1 MKQLIHYLK
10 NLPPTPFP
18 CFPIIGHL
26 HLLFKHNSSLPRTLA
41 KLSESYG
48 PILYLWF
55 GFRPVL
61 VVSSPLAVEQ
71 SLGQNDLIFAGRP
84 QLIAG
89 KIIGYNNSILLLAS
103 DTNHCRNLRRIL
115 TANILSPIRLKFI
128 SAVCHDEALS
138 VIRQLYKSGHHFCD
152 QSQRNKDS
160 ELAAL
165 AATGSVIAVKDQ
177 QMVDMNALFYDF
189 TYQVMVRMIVGKHDG
204 SRWVSKNGNKFKEVL
219 KKMYEIS
226 GSIYTRDILP
236 LVRNM
241 RSEKRMRVIHEK
253 SDEMLQELLEEER
266 SRMTSSCCMVNKDM
280 SVVQVL
286 LTMQTTHPT
295 TYTDD
300 ILKGVILV
308 LFLAGVDTSAS
319 TMEWI
324 MTLLLN
330 NPFALMKAQAEIDE
344 QIGHG
349 RIVEEAD
356 LRNLNYVRCIINET
370 LRMYPTVPMLLPHE
384 SSKDCLVGRYHIPRG
399 TMLLVNVWGI
409 HNNPQLWDNPKKFM
423 PERFEGINENQVGYK
438 FMPFGSGRRRC
449 PGENLAMRVIGQ
461 LIGLL
466 IQCFEW
472 ERTSEELIN
481 MEERVRLTMLKVKPL
496 RAKFGPRLSMLNQI
510 SQI

>member
-1 MKQLIHYLK
+1 MEISNCKGQEGHSMSSLAEIRDGKPVRIIGTQGTCEAIRVKVDASWRRDYKAAIGWVAYDSTGTEIIRRQQKMRAESALQAEAFGLRDVLLWAQQCGCLHLDISTDCLQLINQIAGIEK
-10 NLPPTPFP
+10 EN
-18 CFPIIGHL
+18 HL
-26 HLLFKHNSSLPRTLA
+26 IR
-41 KLSESYG
+41 
-48 PILYLWF
+48 
-55 GFRPVL
+55 
-61 VVSSPLAVEQ
+61 Q
-71 SLGQNDLIFAGRP
+71 SLA
-84 QLIAG
+84 
-89 KIIGYNNSILLLAS
+89 
-103 DTNHCRNLRRIL
+103 T
-115 TANILSPIRLKFI
+115 
-128 SAVCHDEALS
+128 
-138 VIRQLYKSGHHFCD
+138 
-152 QSQRNKDS
+152 
-160 ELAAL
+160 AL

-204 SRWVSKNGNKFKEVL
+204 SRWVSKNGNKFREVL
-219 KKMYEIS
+219 EKMYEIS

-241 RSEKRMRVIHEK
+241 RSEKRLRVIHEK

-266 SRMTSSCCMVNKDM
+266 SRTTSSCCTISKDM

-330 NPFALMKAQAEIDE
+330 NPFALMKAQAEIHE
-344 QIGHG
+344 QVGHD

-356 LRNLNYVRCIINET
+356 LRNLNYLRCIINET

-423 PERFEGINENQVGYK
+423 PERFEGIKENQAGYK